1 MYKVAIFDLDGTLLD
16 TLKDLADACNFALR
30 SYGFPEHQ
38 IEEYKYFLGNGAYK
52 LIERALPIGK
62 KDAETICKVLGEFKK
77 YYEKHKSDF
86 TKPYDGI
93 EELLI
98 ALKKAG
104 IKTAVVSNKPHEFA
118 IEIVERYFAKSFDIV
133 FGKREGYLAK
143 PDPTTVIET
152 LNYFECKKEEAIYIG
167 DSDVDMFTGKNAG
180 IFSIGVAWGF
190 RGAKELATAG
200 ADKIVYTSE
209 ELLSEIIK
217 EC

>member
-1 MYKVAIFDLDGTLLD
+1 MYKVAIFDLDGTLLN

-30 SYGFPEHQ
+30 SHGFSEHQ
-38 IEEYKYFLGNGAYK
+38 IDEYKYFLGNGVYK
-52 LIERALPIGK
+52 LVERALPMDK
-62 KDAETICKVLGEFKK
+62 KDGETVDKVLTEFKK

-98 ALKKAG
+98 ALKETG

-118 IEIVERYFAKSFDIV
+118 VEIVERYFAKSFDIV

-152 LNYFECKKEEAIYIG
+152 LNYFKCKKEEAVYIG

-180 IFSIGVAWGF
+180 LFSIGVAWGF
-190 RGAKELATAG
+190 RGARELSAAG
-200 ADKIVYTSE
+200 ANKIVYTSE

-217 EC
+217 

>member
-62 KDAETICKVLGEFKK
+62 KDAETIGKVLGEFKK

-98 ALKKAG
+98 ALKEIG

-118 IEIVERYFAKSFDIV
+118 VEIVERYFAKSFDIV

-152 LNYFECKKEEAIYIG
+152 LNHFKCKKEEAVYIG

-180 IFSIGVAWGF
+180 LFSIGVAWGF
-190 RGAKELATAG
+190 RGARELSAAG
-200 ADKIVYTSE
+200 ANKIVYTSE

-217 EC
+217 

>member
-62 KDAETICKVLGEFKK
+62 KDAETIGKVLGEFKK

-93 EELLI
+93 EDLLI
-98 ALKKAG
+98 ALKEAG

-118 IEIVERYFAKSFDIV
+118 VEIVERYFAKSFDIV

-152 LNYFECKKEEAIYIG
+152 LNYFECKKEEAVYIG

-190 RGAKELATAG
+190 RGARELSAAG
-200 ADKIVYTSE
+200 ANKIVYTSE

-217 EC
+217 

>member
-62 KDAETICKVLGEFKK
+62 KDAETIGKVLGEFKK

-98 ALKKAG
+98 ALKEAG

-118 IEIVERYFAKSFDIV
+118 VEIVERYFAKSFDIV

-152 LNYFECKKEEAIYIG
+152 LNYFKCKKEEAVYIG

-180 IFSIGVAWGF
+180 LFSIGVAWGF
-190 RGAKELATAG
+190 RGARELSAAG
-200 ADKIVYTSE
+200 ANKIVYTSE

-217 EC
+217 

>member
-16 TLKDLADACNFALR
+16 TLKDLADACNFALKL
-30 SYGFPEHQ
+30 YGFPEYE
-38 IEEYKYFLGNGAYK
+38 IEEYRYFLGDGAYK
-52 LIERALPIGK
+52 LIERALPIDK
-62 KDAETICKVLGEFKK
+62 RDAETIEKVLAEFKR

>member
-38 IEEYKYFLGNGAYK
+38 IEEYKYFLGNGVYK
-52 LIERALPIGK
+52 LVERALPMDK
-62 KDAETICKVLGEFKK
+62 KDGETVDKVLTEFKK

-98 ALKKAG
+98 ALKETG

-118 IEIVERYFAKSFDIV
+118 VEIVERYFAKSFDIV

-152 LNYFECKKEEAIYIG
+152 LNHFKCKKEEAVYIG

-180 IFSIGVAWGF
+180 LFSIGVAWGF
-190 RGAKELATAG
+190 RGAEELSAAG

-217 EC
+217 

>member
-1 MYKVAIFDLDGTLLD
+1 MYKVAIFDLDGTLLN

-30 SYGFPEHQ
+30 LYGFSEHQ
-38 IEEYKYFLGNGAYK
+38 IDEYKYFLGNGVYK
-52 LIERALPIGK
+52 LVERALPMDK
-62 KDAETICKVLGEFKK
+62 KDGETVDKVLTEFKK

-98 ALKKAG
+98 ALKETE

-118 IEIVERYFAKSFDIV
+118 VEIVERYFGKFFDIV

-152 LNYFECKKEEAIYIG
+152 LNYFKCKKEEAVYIG

-180 IFSIGVAWGF
+180 LFSIGVAWGF
-190 RGAKELATAG
+190 RGARELSAAG
-200 ADKIVYTSE
+200 ANKIVYTSE

-217 EC
+217 

>member
-62 KDAETICKVLGEFKK
+62 KDAETIGKVLGEFKK

-98 ALKKAG
+98 ALKEAG

-118 IEIVERYFAKSFDIV
+118 VEIVERYFAKSFDIV

-152 LNYFECKKEEAIYIG
+152 LNYFKCKKEEAVYIG

-180 IFSIGVAWGF
+180 LFSIGVAWGF
-190 RGAKELATAG
+190 RGARELSAAG

-217 EC
+217 

>member
-1 MYKVAIFDLDGTLLD
+1 MYKVAIFDLDGTLLN

-30 SYGFPEHQ
+30 SHGFSEHQ
-38 IEEYKYFLGNGAYK
+38 IDEYKYFLGNGVYK
-52 LIERALPIGK
+52 LVERALPMDK
-62 KDAETICKVLGEFKK
+62 KDGETVDKVLTEFKK

-93 EELLI
+93 EDLLI
-98 ALKKAG
+98 ALKEAG

-118 IEIVERYFAKSFDIV
+118 VEIVERYFAKSFDIV

-152 LNYFECKKEEAIYIG
+152 LNHFKCKKEEAVYIG

-180 IFSIGVAWGF
+180 LFSIGVAWGF
-190 RGAKELATAG
+190 RGARELSAAG
-200 ADKIVYTSE
+200 ANKIVYTSE

-217 EC
+217 

>member
-1 MYKVAIFDLDGTLLD
+1 MYKVAIFDLDGTLLN

-30 SYGFPEHQ
+30 SHGFSEHQ
-38 IEEYKYFLGNGAYK
+38 IDEYKYFLGNGVYK
-52 LIERALPIGK
+52 LVERALPMDK
-62 KDAETICKVLGEFKK
+62 KDGETVDKVLTEFKK

-98 ALKKAG
+98 ALKEIG

-118 IEIVERYFAKSFDIV
+118 VEIVERYFAKSFDIV

-152 LNYFECKKEEAIYIG
+152 LNHFKCKKEEAVYIG

-180 IFSIGVAWGF
+180 LFSIGVAWGF
-190 RGAKELATAG
+190 RGARELSAAG
-200 ADKIVYTSE
+200 ANKIVYTSE

-217 EC
+217 

>member
-1 MYKVAIFDLDGTLLD
+1 MYKVAIFDLDGTLLN

-30 SYGFPEHQ
+30 SHGFSEHQ
-38 IEEYKYFLGNGAYK
+38 IDEYKYFLGNGAYK

-62 KDAETICKVLGEFKK
+62 KDAETIGKVLGEFKK

-93 EELLI
+93 EDLLI
-98 ALKKAG
+98 ALKEAG

-118 IEIVERYFAKSFDIV
+118 VEIVERYFAKSFDIV

-152 LNYFECKKEEAIYIG
+152 LNYFKCKKEEAVYIG

-180 IFSIGVAWGF
+180 LFSIGVAWGF
-190 RGAKELATAG
+190 RGARELSAAG
-200 ADKIVYTSE
+200 ANKIVYTSE

-217 EC
+217 

>member
-1 MYKVAIFDLDGTLLD
+1 MYKVAIFDLDGTLLN

-30 SYGFPEHQ
+30 SHGFSEHQ
-38 IEEYKYFLGNGAYK
+38 IDEYKYFLGNGVYK
-52 LIERALPIGK
+52 LVERALPMDK
-62 KDAETICKVLGEFKK
+62 KDGETVDKVLTEFKK

-98 ALKKAG
+98 ALKETG

-118 IEIVERYFAKSFDIV
+118 VEIVERYFGKSFDIV

-152 LNYFECKKEEAIYIG
+152 LNHFKCKKKEAVYIG

-180 IFSIGVAWGF
+180 LFSIGVAWGF
-190 RGAKELATAG
+190 RGARELSAAG
-200 ADKIVYTSE
+200 ANKIVYTSE

-217 EC
+217 

>member
-1 MYKVAIFDLDGTLLD
+1 MYKVAIFDLDGTLLN

-30 SYGFPEHQ
+30 SHGFSEHQ
-38 IEEYKYFLGNGAYK
+38 IDEYKYFLGNGVYK
-52 LIERALPIGK
+52 LVERALPMDK
-62 KDAETICKVLGEFKK
+62 KDGETVDKVLTEFKK

-93 EELLI
+93 EDLLI
-98 ALKKAG
+98 ALKEAG

-118 IEIVERYFAKSFDIV
+118 VEIVERYFAKSFDIV

-152 LNYFECKKEEAIYIG
+152 LNYFKCKKEEAVYIG

-180 IFSIGVAWGF
+180 LFSIGVAWGF
-190 RGAKELATAG
+190 RGARELSAAG
-200 ADKIVYTSE
+200 ANKIVYTSE

-217 EC
+217 

>member
-1 MYKVAIFDLDGTLLD
+1 MYKVAIFDLDGTLLN

-30 SYGFPEHQ
+30 SHGFSEHQ
-38 IEEYKYFLGNGAYK
+38 IDEYKYFLGNGVYK
-52 LIERALPIGK
+52 LVERALPMDK
-62 KDAETICKVLGEFKK
+62 KDGETVDKVLTEFKK

-98 ALKKAG
+98 ALKEIG

-118 IEIVERYFAKSFDIV
+118 VEIVERYFAKSFDIV

-152 LNYFECKKEEAIYIG
+152 LNYFECKKEEAVYIG

-180 IFSIGVAWGF
+180 IFSIGAAWGF
-190 RGAKELATAG
+190 RGAE
-200 ADKIVYTSE
+200 
-209 ELLSEIIK
+209 
-217 EC
+217 

>member
-16 TLKDLADACNFALR
+16 TLKDLADACNFALK

-62 KDAETICKVLGEFKK
+62 KDAETIGKVLGEFKK

-98 ALKKAG
+98 ALKEAG

-152 LNYFECKKEEAIYIG
+152 LNYFKCKKEEAVYIG

-180 IFSIGVAWGF
+180 IFSIGAAWGF
-190 RGAKELATAG
+190 RGAEELSNAG
-200 ADKIVYTSE
+200 ADKIVYASE

>member
-1 MYKVAIFDLDGTLLD
+1 MYKVAIFDLDGTLLN

-30 SYGFPEHQ
+30 SHGFSEHQ
-38 IEEYKYFLGNGAYK
+38 IDEYKYFLGNGVYK
-52 LIERALPIGK
+52 LVERALPMDK
-62 KDAETICKVLGEFKK
+62 KDGETVDKVLTEFKK

-93 EELLI
+93 EDLLI
-98 ALKKAG
+98 ALKEAG

-118 IEIVERYFAKSFDIV
+118 VEIVERYFAKSFDIV

-152 LNYFECKKEEAIYIG
+152 LNYFECKKEEAVYIG

-180 IFSIGVAWGF
+180 LFSIGVAWGF
-190 RGAKELATAG
+190 RGARELSAAG
-200 ADKIVYTSE
+200 ANKIVYTSE

-217 EC
+217 

>member
-62 KDAETICKVLGEFKK
+62 KDAETIGKVLGEFKK

-98 ALKKAG
+98 ALKKQ
-104 IKTAVVSNKPHEFA
+104 E
-118 IEIVERYFAKSFDIV
+118 
-133 FGKREGYLAK
+133 
-143 PDPTTVIET
+143 
-152 LNYFECKKEEAIYIG
+152 
-167 DSDVDMFTGKNAG
+167 
-180 IFSIGVAWGF
+180 
-190 RGAKELATAG
+190 
-200 ADKIVYTSE
+200 
-209 ELLSEIIK
+209 
-217 EC
+217 

>member
-1 MYKVAIFDLDGTLLD
+1 MYKVAIFDLDGTLLN

-30 SYGFPEHQ
+30 SHGFSEHQ
-38 IEEYKYFLGNGAYK
+38 IDEYKYFLGNGVYK
-52 LIERALPIGK
+52 LVERALPMDK
-62 KDAETICKVLGEFKK
+62 KDGETVDKVLTEFKK

-98 ALKKAG
+98 ALKEAG

-118 IEIVERYFAKSFDIV
+118 VEIVERYFGKSFDIV

-152 LNYFECKKEEAIYIG
+152 LNHFKCKKEEAVYIG

-180 IFSIGVAWGF
+180 LFSIGAAWGF
-190 RGAKELATAG
+190 RGAEELSAAG

-217 EC
+217 

>member
-1 MYKVAIFDLDGTLLD
+1 M
-16 TLKDLADACNFALR
+16 N
-30 SYGFPEHQ
+30 

-62 KDAETICKVLGEFKK
+62 KDAETIGKVLGEFKK

-98 ALKKAG
+98 ALKEAG

-118 IEIVERYFAKSFDIV
+118 VEIVERYFGKSLDIV

-152 LNYFECKKEEAIYIG
+152 LNYFECKKEEAVYIG

-180 IFSIGVAWGF
+180 IFSIGAAWGF
-190 RGAKELATAG
+190 RGAEELSNAG
-200 ADKIVYTSE
+200 ADKIVYASE

>member
-1 MYKVAIFDLDGTLLD
+1 MYKVAIFDLDGTLLN

-30 SYGFPEHQ
+30 SHGFSEHQ
-38 IEEYKYFLGNGAYK
+38 IDEYKYFLGNGAYK
-52 LIERALPIGK
+52 LVERALPMDK
-62 KDAETICKVLGEFKK
+62 KDGETVDKVLTEFKK

-98 ALKKAG
+98 ALKETG

-118 IEIVERYFAKSFDIV
+118 VEIVERYFGKFFDIV

-152 LNYFECKKEEAIYIG
+152 LNYFKCKKEEAVYIG

-180 IFSIGVAWGF
+180 LFSIGVAWGF
-190 RGAKELATAG
+190 RGARELSAAG
-200 ADKIVYTSE
+200 ANKIVYTSE

-217 EC
+217 

>member
-1 MYKVAIFDLDGTLLD
+1 MYKVAIFDLDGTLLN

-30 SYGFPEHQ
+30 SHGFSEHQ
-38 IEEYKYFLGNGAYK
+38 IDEYKYFLGNGVYK
-52 LIERALPIGK
+52 LVERALPMDK
-62 KDAETICKVLGEFKK
+62 KDGETVDKVLTEFKK

-98 ALKKAG
+98 ALKETG

-118 IEIVERYFAKSFDIV
+118 VEIVERYFGKFFDIV

-152 LNYFECKKEEAIYIG
+152 LNHFKCKKEEAVYIG

-180 IFSIGVAWGF
+180 LFSIGVAWGF
-190 RGAKELATAG
+190 RGARELSAAG
-200 ADKIVYTSE
+200 ANKIVYTSE

-217 EC
+217 

>member
-62 KDAETICKVLGEFKK
+62 KDAETIGKVLGEFKK

-93 EELLI
+93 EDLLI
-98 ALKKAG
+98 ALKEAG

-118 IEIVERYFAKSFDIV
+118 VEIVERYFAKSFDIV

-152 LNYFECKKEEAIYIG
+152 LNYFKCKKEEAVYIG

-180 IFSIGVAWGF
+180 LFSIGVAWGF
-190 RGAKELATAG
+190 RGARELSAAG
-200 ADKIVYTSE
+200 ANKIVYTSE

-217 EC
+217 

>member
-1 MYKVAIFDLDGTLLD
+1 M
-16 TLKDLADACNFALR
+16 
-30 SYGFPEHQ
+30 
-38 IEEYKYFLGNGAYK
+38 
-52 LIERALPIGK
+52 ERALPMDK
-62 KDAETICKVLGEFKK
+62 KDGETVDKVLTEFKK

-98 ALKKAG
+98 ALKETG

-118 IEIVERYFAKSFDIV
+118 VEIVERYFGKSFDIV

-152 LNYFECKKEEAIYIG
+152 LNYFKCKKEEAVYIG

-180 IFSIGVAWGF
+180 LFSIGVAWGF
-190 RGAKELATAG
+190 RGARELSAAG
-200 ADKIVYTSE
+200 ANKIVYTSE

-217 EC
+217 

>member
-62 KDAETICKVLGEFKK
+62 KDGETVDKVLTEFKK

-93 EELLI
+93 EDLLI
-98 ALKKAG
+98 ALKEAG

-118 IEIVERYFAKSFDIV
+118 VEIVERYFAKSFDIV

-152 LNYFECKKEEAIYIG
+152 LNHFKCKKEEAVYIG

-180 IFSIGVAWGF
+180 LFSIGVAWGF
-190 RGAKELATAG
+190 RGARELSAAG
-200 ADKIVYTSE
+200 ANKIVYTSE

-217 EC
+217 

>member
-1 MYKVAIFDLDGTLLD
+1 MYKVAIFDLDGTLLN

-30 SYGFPEHQ
+30 SHGFSEHQ
-38 IEEYKYFLGNGAYK
+38 IDEYKYFLGNGVYK
-52 LIERALPIGK
+52 LVERALPMDK
-62 KDAETICKVLGEFKK
+62 KDGETVDKVLTEFKK

-98 ALKKAG
+98 ALKETG

-118 IEIVERYFAKSFDIV
+118 VEIVERYFAKSFDIV

-152 LNYFECKKEEAIYIG
+152 LNHFKCKKEEAVYIG

-180 IFSIGVAWGF
+180 LFSIGVAWGF
-190 RGAKELATAG
+190 RGARELSAAG
-200 ADKIVYTSE
+200 ANKIVYTSE

-217 EC
+217 

>member
-30 SYGFPEHQ
+30 SYGFSEHQ
-38 IEEYKYFLGNGAYK
+38 IDEYKYFLGNGVYK
-52 LIERALPIGK
+52 LVERALPMDK
-62 KDAETICKVLGEFKK
+62 KDGETVDKVLTEFKK

-98 ALKKAG
+98 ALKETG

-118 IEIVERYFAKSFDIV
+118 VEIVERYFAKSFDIV

-152 LNYFECKKEEAIYIG
+152 LNYFKCKKEEAVYIG

-180 IFSIGVAWGF
+180 LFSIGVAWGF
-190 RGAKELATAG
+190 RGARELSAAG
-200 ADKIVYTSE
+200 ANKIVYTSE

-217 EC
+217 

>member
-62 KDAETICKVLGEFKK
+62 KDAETIGKVLGEFKK

-93 EELLI
+93 EDLLI
-98 ALKKAG
+98 ALKEAG

-118 IEIVERYFAKSFDIV
+118 VEIVERYFAKSFDIV

-152 LNYFECKKEEAIYIG
+152 LNHFKCKKEEAVYIG

-180 IFSIGVAWGF
+180 LFSIGVAWGF
-190 RGAKELATAG
+190 RGARELSAAG
-200 ADKIVYTSE
+200 ANKIVYTSE

-217 EC
+217 